1 MKIVM
6 KHANGT
12 SIVLTNT
19 EEVNLH
25 VMSLLVLGMIMTK
38 INVKS

>member
-1 MKIVM
+1 MLIVM

-12 SIVLTNT
+12 SGLLTIS

-25 VMSLLVLGMIMTK
+25 VISLLVNGIIMTK